1 MFKNYLKIAFRNFKK
16 QPFFTFL
23 NIFGLAVGTA
33 GALLITLYIYDEL
46 NYDKMFTGVDTLYRI
61 DVDINYGVNKN
72 ALATVAAPM
81 AAVVKND
88 YPQVESITRL
98 RGWGSMLVRK
108 AGTEKNIKSPDNIFA
123 DPSFFN
129 MFGINLLEGNATT
142 ALNEPNTLV
151 LTKSAAKIYFGDAR
165 ALGKSLILDNK
176 DIYTVTGVIE
186 DFPKN
191 SFLRDYSILMSMPS
205 LKDAQSNNW
214 SGNNYSTFVRIL
226 PKTNIAKF
234 ETQLQVIFEN
244 HVIPFVR
251 KNFSSNMTL
260 EKFKNDGNE
269 FKYSVIPLKNIHLHS
284 DRTAEL
290 SANNSIENVYMLF
303 FIGLFL
309 IVLACINFTNLST
322 AQSLKKAKEVGV
334 RKTLGSNKRDLIKQF
349 LTESI
354 VIVFISLIFALIIAI
369 MALPN
374 FSSLSGK
381 EIEIPFSNPF
391 FWLVLGIAVL
401 ILGLISGSYPALVM
415 TRFLPAKVLKGSG
428 QTVVGGSKVRNGLVV
443 FQFAISAFLMIS
455 TLVVYQQMHYIKS
468 KDLGY
473 TKEQVLI
480 IEDVYAAGEKVPQL
494 KQEIK
499 KLSSVQNATI
509 SSFLPTP
516 SNRNDNSFTL
526 EGDSSGDN
534 SVQIQKWDIDHDYL
548 STLNIELIKGRNFNP
563 LFSTDST
570 AIIVNETT
578 ASKFGLTPAAVIGKK
593 IKDDSDNIAYS
604 IIGVVKDFHISSLRN
619 NISPVG
625 LRLSRRTSSN
635 LIVKLAP
642 HNFSKTIDQIKG
654 IWDKTVN
661 KQPFGYY
668 FMDDSFNNVYN
679 TEQRLGKIFL
689 TFTILSMLIACLG
702 LFGLAAF
709 NVEKRVKEIGVRKI
723 LGATIGQLAY
733 TLSVDFIKLV
743 IIAILIA
750 LPLGWF
756 VMNRWLEDFSYHIQ
770 ISWWVFITVAM
781 LAIFISLLT
790 VSYQAIKAAI
800 ANPVKSLRT
809 E

>member
-151 LTKSAAKIYFGDAR
+151 LTKSAAKTYFGDAR
-165 ALGKSLILDNK
+165 ALGKNLILDNK
-176 DIYTVTGVIE
+176 DTYTVTGVIE

-322 AQSLKKAKEVGV
+322 AQSLKRAKEVGV

-369 MALPN
+369 MVLPY

-578 ASKFGLTPAAVIGKK
+578 VSKFGLTPAAVIGKK
-593 IKDDSDNIAYS
+593 IKDDGDNIAYS

-635 LIVKLAP
+635 LIVKLTP
-642 HNFSKTIDQIKG
+642 HNFSRTIEQIKG

-743 IIAILIA
+743 TIAILIA